1 MINSNSIPFSD
12 FLNFIFEL
20 GLLLFSLLKCIF
32 LFVVKSV
39 APPRLTS
46 VEGEIVL
53 VTGAAHG
60 IGHHLAMQLASLRA
74 IVVCLDK
81 DKEGNNDT
89 AQKIRAR
96 GHQSYAYTCDVS
108 NRSSVQDTAIM
119 ITKEVGIVT
128 FIINNAAIHNLNPLM
143 VQSSEDILE
152 EINTNLMSQ
161 FWILQAFLPSMI
173 DSNHGHVVCIS
184 SMCGVAG
191 VKDMVPYCTSKFAVS
206 GLMDSLGEEM
216 RAYATGVKVT
226 TVYPFYVDTG
236 MARDP
241 AFRFPLLFSAVS
253 PTQAAS
259 DIIQGVLRGYTEFS
273 IPKILLPAQRIIR

>member
-1 MINSNSIPFSD
+1 M
-12 FLNFIFEL
+12 L
-20 GLLLFSLLKCIF
+20 
-32 LFVVKSV
+32 
-39 APPRLTS
+39 
-46 VEGEIVL
+46 
-53 VTGAAHG
+53 
-60 IGHHLAMQLASLRA
+60 Q
-74 IVVCLDK
+74 
-81 DKEGNNDT
+81 
-89 AQKIRAR
+89 
-96 GHQSYAYTCDVS
+96 
-108 NRSSVQDTAIM
+108 
-119 ITKEVGIVT
+119 
-128 FIINNAAIHNLNPLM
+128 
-143 VQSSEDILE
+143 
-152 EINTNLMSQ
+152 
-161 FWILQAFLPSMI
+161 ILQAFLPSMI

>member
-1 MINSNSIPFSD
+1 MCWLVYRVTSQAHPVRCLSPSIATFYSLDIENIFSLRSQPLTPSGIEY

-20 GLLLFSLLKCIF
+20 GLLLFSLLKCVF
-32 LFVVKSV
+32 LFVVKSI

-60 IGHHLAMQLASLRA
+60 LGHHLAMQLASLRA

-89 AQKIRAR
+89 THKIRAR

-119 ITKEVGIVT
+119 IKEEVGIVT

-143 VQSSEDILE
+143 VQSSEDILA

-161 FWILQAFLPSMI
+161 FW
-173 DSNHGHVVCIS
+173 VS
-184 SMCGVAG
+184 S
-191 VKDMVPYCTSKFAVS
+191 
-206 GLMDSLGEEM
+206 
-216 RAYATGVKVT
+216 
-226 TVYPFYVDTG
+226 
-236 MARDP
+236 
-241 AFRFPLLFSAVS
+241 
-253 PTQAAS
+253 
-259 DIIQGVLRGYTEFS
+259 
-273 IPKILLPAQRIIR
+273 